1 MVVLMDGSASWNGE
15 VKSNS
20 VDRSCKDECGKIDRS
35 SLDIPSSIPSSCIYR
50 YNDFICS
57 KIADGFYGDVYKVQ
71 HRETGEFM
79 VLKMNKPDVEKDDC
93 TMLDEIKLMSH
104 LSHENVIRF
113 LGICVDDNR
122 VHLLCENCL
131 IKERKGWRYAIVA
144 DLGLATDIK
153 EQSIVGSP
161 YNMAP
166 ELLRGEPYD
175 DKADV
180 FSYGIILCEII
191 GRVQADPDELPRT
204 HSFGLDVE
212 KFQLMTGDCPYEFLQ
227 TALWCCQM
235 CPRSRPKFAVTAKH
249 LEFILEGYTKRP
261 ELNKAIETSPSTEE
275 IKYENE
281 TAAVA
286 DHEIS
291 PESSPPAIIV
301 STDEISPVA
310 IRSNERRRQSW
321 IAGRYKLFNTG
332 TDDLLKNTP
341 GKLKSFFHRVLRLQ
355 THYDPSKQKKSKEN
369 SKSRS
374 ASQLKSFSVMNS
386 DDENVPNLEQASSP
400 NTDARR
406 CLRLGSSEQDK
417 SCELGYQEDSLD
429 GVFSPLSPCSE
440 SAIFVTSPSSRPLSP
455 KMPEAPQSPPNLQ
468 NPAECDTTLSKLYV
482 KPRSESTPLFHE
494 SRSEP
499 ISRHS
504 ASHRDCQV
512 SNVDQTSFVT
522 QAVLVKSSISKGRT
536 IVTLKMP

>member
-1 MVVLMDGSASWNGE
+1 M
-15 VKSNS
+15 
-20 VDRSCKDECGKIDRS
+20 
-35 SLDIPSSIPSSCIYR
+35 
-50 YNDFICS
+50 
-57 KIADGFYGDVYKVQ
+57 
-71 HRETGEFM
+71 
-79 VLKMNKPDVEKDDC
+79 
-93 TMLDEIKLMSH
+93 
-104 LSHENVIRF
+104 
-113 LGICVDDNR
+113 
-122 VHLLCENCL
+122 
-131 IKERKGWRYAIVA
+131 
-144 DLGLATDIK
+144 
-153 EQSIVGSP
+153 
-161 YNMAP
+161 
-166 ELLRGEPYD
+166 
-175 DKADV
+175 
-180 FSYGIILCEII
+180 
-191 GRVQADPDELPRT
+191 
-204 HSFGLDVE
+204 
-212 KFQLMTGDCPYEFLQ
+212 MTGDCPYEFLQ

-249 LEFILEGYTKRP
+249 LEFVLEGYTKRP

-286 DHEIS
+286 DHETS

-369 SKSRS
+369 SKSKS

-512 SNVDQTSFVT
+512 SNVDHTSFVT
-522 QAVLVKSSISKGRT
+522 QGDVSGKIKDKKSPFWFLKRKGSKFKDT
-536 IVTLKMP
+536 E